1 VNPGGFT
8 AFFFY
13 VLCGGELFGSPSVL
27 PLNSKQKP
35 QCSDRA
41 LRLFSFPGNAL
52 LGDTGLI
59 SGQLF
64 VSCWCKVFTGKG
76 LDDFAYPATRTAGLL
91 AG

>member
-1 VNPGGFT
+1 MKAVNPKGFT
-8 AFFFY
+8 AFCFY

-41 LRLFSFPGNAL
+41 LRLFSFLGNAL
-52 LGDTGLI
+52 VGETGLI

-64 VSCWCKVFTGKG
+64 VSVWYRKLFFSRKVN
-76 LDDFAYPATRTAGLL
+76 L
-91 AG
+91 